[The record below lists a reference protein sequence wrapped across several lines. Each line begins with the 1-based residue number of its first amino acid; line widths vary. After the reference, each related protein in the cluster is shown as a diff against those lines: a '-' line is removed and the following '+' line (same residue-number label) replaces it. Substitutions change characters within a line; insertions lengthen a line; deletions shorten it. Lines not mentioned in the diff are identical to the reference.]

1 MHEINRL
8 FHHIHKLDCVRSQ
21 ESLESPKT
29 YESFGMNYTTY
40 QNMYTHTWLKLRGL
54 LSQNPNGQSLQ
65 LFPVWTS
72 LWAPLVLSL
81 SVETSLWLPL
91 ALSPSPGLRQL
102 GSNCIPA

>member
-1 MHEINRL
+1 MHEINQL

-40 QNMYTHTWLKLRGL
+40 QNMYAHTWLKLRGSS
-54 LSQNPNGQSLQ
+54 SQNPNGQSLW

-72 LWAPLVLSL
+72 LWAPLAPSP
-81 SVETSLWLPL
+81 SVETSLWPPL
-91 ALSPSPGLRQL
+91 ALSLSPGLRQL
-102 GSNCIPA
+102 GPNCIPA